1 MVQRHD
7 LPPAGM
13 TDAADAADAPRS
25 SGRDGS
31 PGPGPDGPR
40 RPGSDGSPSAGSD
53 APRRPGS
60 DAPPSTGPDG
70 AAERVTERTAGRA
83 AERTAGAVGP
93 SWGESATAGEVLSAY
108 LHAQAGDFLRSLRL
122 HRESGSDVAEAA
134 EAARLLRRAARRISG
149 ALHVYRPIT
158 DPAWSDQLRTELAWL
173 SGTLAREHAYAE
185 RLTRLRGALY
195 RLSGAG
201 GPSDRSAP
209 GEGTAAERVN
219 AEEPANADER
229 VNADGRVD
237 SDGRV
242 NADGRFPEG
251 APAPQAPNSRGSAGA
266 SSATDATGAAGASS
280 ATGALGAT
288 GVTNATGATG
298 ATGGTNATGAVG
310 ARSATGVTSAART
323 ERGGVTVAVDGTG
336 GPPGSVPPRS
346 TRAARR
352 SVSLAAG
359 APGGGAGD
367 PVGGQ
372 GPGPAGTGGGA
383 EGAAGASRDEG
394 RAAGRRRGER
404 RERGERGDKGGR
416 GTRGERG
423 NRSGQGSAHQRA
435 GAEEEARGGALTVGA
450 ARAGALL
457 ERQLTLARTRAH
469 TAALEA
475 LGSSRFHAVADSV
488 ALLASEVPL
497 DEANA
502 ARPARQVL
510 PPLAE
515 LAGRRLAEAV
525 EALPLGRAGHPYN
538 ADALVH
544 GLAATPAA
552 DAPPASERQ
561 DAPWHQ
567 VRHLL
572 RMRRYALEVLDQTW
586 QRPDGR
592 GGPDRPGGP
601 GGPDGPGGLGG
612 PGGPHGPGANGS
624 GPGGSGPGG
633 SGPGG
638 SGPGGSGPG
647 GSGPVDAEPPL
658 SVRLLAAGQ
667 ALERHRDA
675 AEAAAAAAAAARTPR
690 IAPATAY
697 ALGVLHADQRHEVEA
712 ARFAFGRIWRRVAAR
727 AS

>member
-1 MVQRHD
+1 
-7 LPPAGM
+7 M
-13 TDAADAADAPRS
+13 TGAADPAADPS
-25 SGRDGS
+25 
-31 PGPGPDGPR
+31 
-40 RPGSDGSPSAGSD
+40 RPGTDG
-53 APRRPGS
+53 
-60 DAPPSTGPDG
+60 
-70 AAERVTERTAGRA
+70 VTDRA
-83 AERTAGAVGP
+83 AEAAAAP
-93 SWGESATAGEVLSAY
+93 SAASAASAAASWEAATAGEVLSAY

-122 HRESGSDVAEAA
+122 HRESGSDVQEAA

-149 ALHVYRPIT
+149 ALYVYRPIT
-158 DPAWSDQLRTELAWL
+158 DTAWSDELRTELAWL

-185 RLTRLRGALY
+185 RLDRLRGALH

-201 GPSDRSAP
+201 VPSDRSSQ
-209 GEGTAAERVN
+209 GEGTAAEAASPGERSSDTQPVN
-219 AEEPANADER
+219 AAH
-229 VNADGRVD
+229 
-237 SDGRV
+237 
-242 NADGRFPEG
+242 
-251 APAPQAPNSRGSAGA
+251 
-266 SSATDATGAAGASS
+266 AA
-280 ATGALGAT
+280 
-288 GVTNATGATG
+288 
-298 ATGGTNATGAVG
+298 
-310 ARSATGVTSAART
+310 SAART
-323 ERGGVTVAVDGTG
+323 ARGGVTVAVDGAG
-336 GPPGSVPPRS
+336 GPSGTTGPIRS
-346 TRAARR
+346 TRASRR

-359 APGGGAGD
+359 APGGGAAD
-367 PVGGQ
+367 TVGGQ
-372 GPGPAGTGGGA
+372 GARPGPADAGGGA
-383 EGAAGASRDEG
+383 EGAAGTARDRDRERDEG

-404 RERGERGDKGGR
+404 GERGERGDKSGR
-416 GTRGERG
+416 GTKGEKG
-423 NRSGQGSAHQRA
+423 ERSGQPGATHQRA

-457 ERQLTLARTRAH
+457 ERQLTLARTRSH

-475 LGSSRFHAVADSV
+475 LGSSRFHAVADTV
-488 ALLASEVPL
+488 ALLASDVPL

-502 ARPARQVL
+502 ARPAGQVL

-515 LAGRRLAEAV
+515 LTNRRLAEAV
-525 EALPLGRAGHPYN
+525 EALPLVRAGHPYN
-538 ADALVH
+538 AEALVH

-572 RMRRYALEVLDQTW
+572 RLRRYALEVIDQAW
-586 QRPDGR
+586 QQPDG
-592 GGPDRPGGP
+592 
-601 GGPDGPGGLGG
+601 
-612 PGGPHGPGANGS
+612 AS

-638 SGPGGSGPG
+638 SGPA
-647 GSGPVDAEPPL
+647 DAEPPL

-712 ARFAFGRIWRRVAAR
+712 ARFAFGRIWRRLSATR